1 MRMTVTLQVWDAV
14 LDIPQDVEV
23 EVEFDSGQPSTFDE
37 EGYGPSAEV
46 LSTVPPKVGLDGYEQ
61 EIIWLC
67 EDELRERRTYFIEQ
81 QEACH
86 D

>member
-1 MRMTVTLQVWDAV
+1 MTVTLQVWDAV

-23 EVEFDSGQPSTFDE
+23 EVEFDPGQPATRHDP
-37 EGYGPSAEV
+37 GYGPEVEV
-46 LSTVPPKVGLDGYEQ
+46 LSTVPPKVNLGGYEQ

-67 EDELRERRTYFIEQ
+67 EDELRERRMYFIEQ